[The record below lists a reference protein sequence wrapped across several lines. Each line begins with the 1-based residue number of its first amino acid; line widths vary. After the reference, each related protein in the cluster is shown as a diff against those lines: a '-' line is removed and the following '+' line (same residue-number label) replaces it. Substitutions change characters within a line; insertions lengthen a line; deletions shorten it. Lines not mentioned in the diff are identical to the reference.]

1 MSISDPE
8 TSSLRD
14 DLSSALEA
22 SNPDTGS
29 LTADPALPVD
39 PAAVTAP
46 AVPEFKIPEKWPT
59 PAKEAVQAMLAL
71 PDGSGRKWADS
82 WLDHWKANQGYA
94 TRLEQERAQLRQ
106 QFDPISQALAPAI
119 QQWQLQGMDPATGVR
134 QLVGVAQMLA
144 QNPKQGL
151 QYIAQTYGIDLASL
165 VEQQP
170 YIAPEV
176 QTLQQQIAQ
185 MRQEQQQW
193 QYQAQQQQQ
202 AAVFKSV
209 NDQLKAFETATDA
222 SGQPKWPHYERLQD
236 HMAQLIT
243 GGVARTLEDAYDKAF
258 RLDTDL
264 QKEHAQKQAQA
275 DAAKRAADAA
285 KAVGASRTVKAKG
298 TEGTPPDRTL
308 RQELEAQFAA
318 RGMT

>member
-8 TSSLRD
+8 TSSLHEE
-14 DLSSALEA
+14 LSSALEA
-22 SNPDTGS
+22 SNSEPAS
-29 LTADPALPVD
+29 PASPADPALAAAPV
-39 PAAVTAP
+39 A
-46 AVPEFKIPEKWPT
+46 PEFKIPEKWPG
-59 PAKEAVQAMLAL
+59 PAKEAVQAMLSL

-106 QFDPISQALAPAI
+106 QWDPISQVLAPVI
-119 QQWQLQGMDPATGVR
+119 PQWQLQGMSPDQGLR

-151 QYIAQTYGIDLASL
+151 QYVAQVYGVNLADL

-176 QTLQQQIAQ
+176 SALQQQIQQ
-185 MRQEQQQW
+185 MEQRW
-193 QYQAQQQQQ
+193 QQQQFYSQ
-202 AAVFKSV
+202 QQQTAAVYKSV

-222 SGQPKWPHYERLQD
+222 SGQPKWPHYDRLQD

-243 GGVARTLEDAYDKAF
+243 GGMAQTLEDAYDKAF

-264 QKEHAQKQAQA
+264 QKEQAQKQAQA

-298 TEGTPPDRTL
+298 TEGTPPGRTL

-318 RGMT
+318 RGMAT